1 MQTAALLQK
10 PMHLGEG
17 FDGLG
22 DIENWWSSGGD
33 IVDTI
38 FSTEQPYDFDY
49 DSQDPSQGDSFTFTT
64 GGVDAAI
71 VDTSG
76 DVTTQ
81 SGQALITAN
90 TLSQIAINN
99 PGREAQAVAQSLQV
113 TAPNWAKQFKTYDDA
128 VRAAAGLFTTVKAVV
143 TGQPIPRSQ
152 SPYVYGPGQTPAYRP
167 STGLT
172 TTHMLLI
179 GGAALAAI
187 LLLRRK

>member
-1 MQTAALLQK
+1 MQTAALLKK

-17 FDGLG
+17 F
-22 DIENWWSSGGD
+22 E
-33 IVDTI
+33 
-38 FSTEQPYDFDY
+38 FDFDY
-49 DSQDPSQGDSFTFTT
+49 DWYRSEEIVPTGTIEYFPGENIDTVVDSFFDFA
-64 GGVDAAI
+64 V

-76 DVTTQ
+76 NVNTE
-81 SGQALITAN
+81 SGQSLITAD
-90 TLSQIAINN
+90 TLSQIAIAN
-99 PGREAQAVAQSLQV
+99 PGREAVAVAQSLQV
-113 TAPNWAKQFKTYDDA
+113 TAPNWAKQFKSYDDI

>member
-1 MQTAALLQK
+1 MQTAALLRK

-17 FDGLG
+17 FDYAFE
-22 DIENWWSSGGD
+22 DIYNISSDTVFIDDPFTYTEPGP
-33 IVDTI
+33 VD
-38 FSTEQPYDFDY
+38 YDFDTVVNSY
-49 DSQDPSQGDSFTFTT
+49 FDFA
-64 GGVDAAI
+64 V

-76 DVTTQ
+76 NVNTA
-81 SGQALITAN
+81 SGQPLITAD
-90 TLSQIAINN
+90 TLSQIATAN

-113 TAPNWAKQFKTYDDA
+113 TAPNWAKQFKSYDD
-128 VRAAAGLFTTVKAVV
+128 VVKAAAGLFTTVKAVV

-152 SPYVYGPGQTPAYRP
+152 SPYVYGPGQAPRP
-167 STGLT
+167 TTGLT

>member
-17 FDGLG
+17 FG
-22 DIENWWSSGGD
+22 DYFDFNFDEMDNLSSDIISEDYIYIPGED
-33 IVDTI
+33 VDAIVDSY
-38 FSTEQPYDFDY
+38 FDFA
-49 DSQDPSQGDSFTFTT
+49 
-64 GGVDAAI
+64 V

-76 DVTTQ
+76 NVNTE
-81 SGQALITAN
+81 SGQPLITADQ
-90 TLSQIAINN
+90 LGQIATAN
-99 PGREAQAVAQSLQV
+99 PGREAVAVAQSLQV
-113 TAPNWAKQFKTYDDA
+113 TAPNWAKQFKSYDDI

-167 STGLT
+167 SSGLT

>member
-17 FDGLG
+17 FDLE
-22 DIENWWSSGGD
+22 DWWSSGGD
-33 IVDTI
+33 RVDTI
-38 FSTEQPYDFDY
+38 FSVDQSADVSTVVNSYFDFAV
-49 DSQDPSQGDSFTFTT
+49 
-64 GGVDAAI
+64 VDN
-71 VDTSG
+71 SG
-76 DVTTQ
+76 TVSTQ
-81 SGQALITAN
+81 SGQTLITAD
-90 TLSQIAINN
+90 TLSQIATNN

-113 TAPNWAKQFKTYDDA
+113 TNPDWTKQFKNTDEL
-128 VRAAAGLFTTVKAVV
+128 VRAAAGLFSTVKAVV
-143 TGQPIPRSQ
+143 TGQPIPRNTQ
-152 SPYVYGPGQTPAYRP
+152 SPYVYGPGQAYGP

>member
-17 FDGLG
+17 FG
-22 DIENWWSSGGD
+22 DYFDFNFYEMDNPSSD
-33 IVDTI
+33 II
-38 FSTEQPYDFDY
+38 SEDY
-49 DSQDPSQGDSFTFTT
+49 IYIPGED
-64 GGVDAAI
+64 VDAIVNSYFDFAV

-76 DVTTQ
+76 NVNTE
-81 SGQALITAN
+81 SGQPLITADQ
-90 TLSQIAINN
+90 LGQIATAN
-99 PGREAQAVAQSLQV
+99 PGREAVAVAQSLQV
-113 TAPNWAKQFKTYDDA
+113 TAPNWAKQFKSYDDI

-167 STGLT
+167 ATGLT

>member
-1 MQTAALLQK
+1 MQTAALLKK

-17 FDGLG
+17 FG
-22 DIENWWSSGGD
+22 D
-33 IVDTI
+33 
-38 FSTEQPYDFDY
+38 YFDY
-49 DSQDPSQGDSFTFTT
+49 DYYFDEMDNPSSDIISEDVIYIPGEDVRTVVDSYFDFA
-64 GGVDAAI
+64 V

-76 DVTTQ
+76 NVSTK
-81 SGQALITAN
+81 SGQALITAD
-90 TLSQIAINN
+90 TLAQIATAN
-99 PGREAQAVAQSLQV
+99 PGREAVAVAQSLQV
-113 TAPNWAKQFKTYDDA
+113 TAPNWAKQFKSYDDI
-128 VRAAAGLFTTVKAVV
+128 VRAAAGLFSTVKAVV
-143 TGQPIPRSQ
+143 TGQPIPRA

>member
-17 FDGLG
+17 FDLE
-22 DIENWWSSGGD
+22 DWWSSGGD

-38 FSTEQPYDFDY
+38 FTVDQPTDF
-49 DSQDPSQGDSFTFTT
+49 SVS
-64 GGVDAAI
+64 DAAV

-76 DVTTQ
+76 NVSTQ
-81 SGQALITAN
+81 SGQTLITAN
-90 TLSQIAINN
+90 TLSQIATNN

-113 TAPNWAKQFKTYDDA
+113 TNPDWTKQFKNTDEL
-128 VRAAAGLFTTVKAVV
+128 VRAAAGLFSTVKAVV
-143 TGQPIPRSQ
+143 TGQPIPRNTQ
-152 SPYVYGPGQTPAYRP
+152 SPYVYGPGGYNPMQQ
-167 STGLT
+167 TGLS

-187 LLLRRK
+187 LILRRK

>member
-22 DIENWWSSGGD
+22 GLEDWWSSGGD
-33 IVDTI
+33 TVDTI
-38 FSTEQPYDFDY
+38 FTANQPYDFNY
-49 DSQDPSQGDSFTFTT
+49 DSQDPSQGGSFTFST
-64 GGVDAAI
+64 GGMDAAV
-71 VDTSG
+71 VDTLG
-76 DVTTQ
+76 NVNTQ
-81 SGQALITAN
+81 SGQPLITAN
-90 TLSQIAINN
+90 TLSLIATNN

-113 TAPNWAKQFKTYDDA
+113 TNPDWTKQFKNTDEL
-128 VRAAAGLFTTVKAVV
+128 VRAAAGLFSTVKAVV
-143 TGQPIPRSQ
+143 TGQPIPRNTQ
-152 SPYVYGPGQTPAYRP
+152 SPYVYGPGQAPMQQ
-167 STGLT
+167 TGLT

>member
-17 FDGLG
+17 FDLE
-22 DIENWWSSGGD
+22 DWWSSGGD
-33 IVDTI
+33 RVDTI
-38 FSTEQPYDFDY
+38 FSVDQPADFSTVV
-49 DSQDPSQGDSFTFTT
+49 DSYFDFA
-64 GGVDAAI
+64 V
-71 VDTSG
+71 VNTSG
-76 DVTTQ
+76 NVNTE

-90 TLSQIAINN
+90 TLSQIATNN

-113 TAPNWAKQFKTYDDA
+113 TAPNWAKQFKSYDD
-128 VRAAAGLFTTVKAVV
+128 VVKAAAGLFTTVKAVL
-143 TGQPIPRSQ
+143 TGQPIPRTQ

-167 STGLT
+167 AIGLT

-179 GGAALAAI
+179 GGAALATI

>member
-22 DIENWWSSGGD
+22 DLEDWWSSGGD

-38 FSTEQPYDFDY
+38 FTVDQPADFAV
-49 DSQDPSQGDSFTFTT
+49 S
-64 GGVDAAI
+64 DAAV

-76 DVTTQ
+76 NVSTQ
-81 SGQALITAN
+81 SGQTLITAN
-90 TLSQIAINN
+90 TLSQIATNN

-113 TAPNWAKQFKTYDDA
+113 TNPDWTKQFKNTDEL
-128 VRAAAGLFTTVKAVV
+128 VRAAAGLFSTVKAVV
-143 TGQPIPRSQ
+143 TGQPIPRNTQ
-152 SPYVYGPGQTPAYRP
+152 SPYVYGPGAYNP
-167 STGLT
+167 MQQTGLT

>member
-17 FDGLG
+17 FDLE
-22 DIENWWSSGGD
+22 DWWSSGGD
-33 IVDTI
+33 TVDTI
-38 FSTEQPYDFDY
+38 FSVEQPADFSTVVESYFD
-49 DSQDPSQGDSFTFTT
+49 FA
-64 GGVDAAI
+64 V

-76 DVTTQ
+76 TVSTQ
-81 SGQALITAN
+81 SGQTLITAD
-90 TLSQIAINN
+90 TLSQIATNN

-113 TAPNWAKQFKTYDDA
+113 TNPDWTKQFKNTDEL
-128 VRAAAGLFTTVKAVV
+128 VRAAAGLFSTVKAVV
-143 TGQPIPRSQ
+143 TGQPIPRNTQ
-152 SPYVYGPGQTPAYRP
+152 SPYVYGPGAYNP
-167 STGLT
+167 MQQTGLT

>member
-17 FDGLG
+17 FDLE
-22 DIENWWSSGGD
+22 DWWSSGGD
-33 IVDTI
+33 TVDTI
-38 FSTEQPYDFDY
+38 FQLDPGDASTVVDSYFDFA
-49 DSQDPSQGDSFTFTT
+49 
-64 GGVDAAI
+64 V

-76 DVTTQ
+76 TVSTK
-81 SGQALITAN
+81 SGQTLITAD
-90 TLSQIAINN
+90 TLSQIATNN

-113 TAPNWAKQFKTYDDA
+113 TNPDWTKQFKNTDEL
-128 VRAAAGLFTTVKAVV
+128 VRAAAGLFSTVKAVV
-143 TGQPIPRSQ
+143 TGQPIPRNIQ
-152 SPYVYGPGQTPAYRP
+152 SPYVYGPGAYNP
-167 STGLT
+167 KQQTGLT

>member
-1 MQTAALLQK
+1 MQTAALLRK

-17 FDGLG
+17 FEFFE
-22 DIENWWSSGGD
+22 DIYNTSSD
-33 IVDTI
+33 IVSVDDI
-38 FSTEQPYDFDY
+38 FIPGNDVNYDFDTVVESY
-49 DSQDPSQGDSFTFTT
+49 FDFA
-64 GGVDAAI
+64 V

-76 DVTTQ
+76 NVNTE
-81 SGQALITAN
+81 SGQPLITAD
-90 TLSQIAINN
+90 TLSQIATAN
-99 PGREAQAVAQSLQV
+99 PGREAVAVAQSLQV
-113 TAPNWAKQFKTYDDA
+113 TAPNWAKQFKSYDDI

-152 SPYVYGPGQTPAYRP
+152 SPYVYGPGQTQAYRP

>member
-17 FDGLG
+17 FDYAFE
-22 DIENWWSSGGD
+22 DIYNIPSDTVFLDDPSTYTEPGPVNYDFPMDYSADIQPVYIDSSGNA
-33 IVDTI
+33 
-38 FSTEQPYDFDY
+38 ST
-49 DSQDPSQGDSFTFTT
+49 
-64 GGVDAAI
+64 A
-71 VDTSG
+71 
-76 DVTTQ
+76 
-81 SGQALITAN
+81 SGQPIITAD

-113 TAPNWAKQFKTYDDA
+113 TAPDWTKQFTNTDA
-128 VRAAAGLFTTVKAVV
+128 LVRAAAGLFTTVKAVV

-152 SPYVYGPGQTPAYRP
+152 SPYVYGPGQAPRQT
-167 STGLT
+167 TGLT